1 VIDMK
6 RATLDRKAARK
17 KTAGPLGVARRTI
30 LLTSAIAV
38 IALANLPG
46 APKPLVSPAI
56 GETSA
61 QRLPAPPADGVMG
74 FLVTEFQMPVIQG
87 KDACPD
93 GPVPRLRDGFVES
106 LDPAERTRLLLA
118 ENKKELEES
127 WRAYAFGANGT
138 NICTN
143 PEMFDRPVMR
153 TVQSPLGW
161 GIDLD
166 GVDGAASGDPDACPQ
181 ADFISPAGER
191 GIDNQEYRA
200 LGCTLEFR
208 GKDGVSGE
216 IGSGMQQFLKSGEWT
231 QVILLRGVDSLV
243 HDDDVEVIYAN
254 TPDRPFLDHDGNF
267 LRDGTFTISTEAPR
281 HRNVLKGR
289 IVNGV
294 LSTEPADIELTQT
307 WGQGGT
313 RDIRGNR
320 TIFDYRKGRLRLAF
334 QPDGTLEG
342 MLGGFRPLI
351 DTFSA
356 QTLGGAGTALV
367 AGIDCAT
374 YMSTVKHFADGLKNP
389 KTGKCEGISSAQ
401 SIKAIPAFVNDAPL
415 RPRTAKR

>member
-1 VIDMK
+1 MK
-6 RATLDRKAARK
+6 RAALDRNAAHG
-17 KTAGPLGVARRTI
+17 KTVGPVQVARRSV

-56 GETSA
+56 GETA
-61 QRLPAPPADGVMG
+61 AKWLPAPPADGVMG

-87 KDACPD
+87 MDACPD
-93 GPVPRLRDGFVES
+93 GPVPRLRDGFVVS
-106 LDPAERTRLLLA
+106 LDPAERARLVRA

-153 TVQSPLGW
+153 SVKSPLAW
-161 GIDLD
+161 GLDLD
-166 GVDGAASGDPDACPQ
+166 GAEGTATDDPDACPQ
-181 ADFISPAGER
+181 ADFVSPAGER

-200 LGCTLEFR
+200 LGCTLEVR
-208 GKDGVSGE
+208 GKDGVAGE

-243 HDDDVEVIYAN
+243 RDDDVEVIYAN

-289 IVNGV
+289 IVDGV
-294 LSTEPADIELTQT
+294 LTTEPEDIELTQT
-307 WGQGGT
+307 WGQGGA

-334 QPDGTLEG
+334 QPDGTLKG
-342 MLGGFRPLI
+342 MLGGYRPLI
-351 DTFSA
+351 DTFAA

-374 YMSTVKHFADGLKNP
+374 YMSTVRHFADGLRNP
-389 KTGKCEGISSAQ
+389 KTGQCEGISSAQ
-401 SIKAIPAFVNDAPL
+401 AIKAIPAYVNDAAV